1 MTQPCLSQEQ
11 EAKLAEAL
19 ALAQD
24 FEQKARELS
33 ELGDAFAE
41 KWERSLHTA
50 NQAVTNQQGNE

>member
-1 MTQPCLSQEQ
+1 MTRPCSQEQ
-11 EAKLAEAL
+11 ETKLAAAL

-41 KWERSLHTA
+41 KWEKSLYTA
-50 NQAVTNQQGNE
+50 NQAVTNQQENK

>member
-1 MTQPCLSQEQ
+1 MTRPCAQKQ

-41 KWERSLHTA
+41 KWEISLHQA
-50 NQAVTNQQGNE
+50 NQAVTNQQENK